1 MAIRRGLLMV
11 AALGVLSGEVT
22 AQEPVQ
28 SFGRLSALIRPG
40 TAIVVDLEGG
50 RSISGKVVSVA
61 GDRLELRRRRW
72 NFRSERLAGS
82 ALGVRRVEERDSTAN
97 GTLIGIGAGAL
108 AAWVKCKTS
117 GPGYGVDV
125 GCIWWS
131 FFAPVSGGVTGQVVD
146 ARHRRALYI
155 VPVSRIQAAPA
166 GGVGIGIATTIGF

>member
-72 NFRSERLAGS
+72 NFRSERLAVS
-82 ALGVRRVEERDSTAN
+82 ALG
-97 GTLIGIGAGAL
+97 GAG
-108 AAWVKCKTS
+108 
-117 GPGYGVDV
+117 
-125 GCIWWS
+125 
-131 FFAPVSGGVTGQVVD
+131 
-146 ARHRRALYI
+146 
-155 VPVSRIQAAPA
+155 SRN
-166 GGVGIGIATTIGF
+166 GIRPRTER